1 MSSSVTVSSA
11 ASSAWIPCNAK
22 DPLFYLSVY
31 AVVSGTLTYT
41 VEHTLDNIQD
51 PTVTPTVLT
60 HDTLVAQTASASG
73 AYTNSIRAVR
83 ITVTSWTSGSVTLNV
98 VQGVPRWLAALNLN
112 YLPVEGS
119 VQFPYA
125 LKFPNWPA
133 NAGCLLASLAA
144 SSTASRTANVVT
156 VSATGHGI
164 TTGTMYV
171 GFRFYYPGSANLA
184 ADWYDSILSV
194 PDANSLTFTATGP
207 DFAAESINS
216 GSAWTTA
223 TDIASTTIQGGTLK
237 DQSKVRANLF
247 RDGSTTGGIKTITLA
262 FGGSVVNQHNLTT
275 TPRLESVMMFRCIGL
290 NKQIGSGSGSEGIP
304 TGTAMLSITKD
315 VMVDQIVAIRGTLSA
330 ASEFI
335 AIFGAYLEIIQ

>member
-1 MSSSVTVSSA
+1 MSAVTVTIIKSGRTDPYGNPLVVGQSYSLDTEIA
-11 ASSAWIPCNAK
+11 KSLLQAGYASVV
-22 DPLFYLSVY
+22 DPVVFDDDSLS
-31 AVVSGTLTYT
+31 
-41 VEHTLDNIQD
+41 
-51 PTVTPTVLT
+51 
-60 HDTLVAQTASASG
+60 
-73 AYTNSIRAVR
+73 
-83 ITVTSWTSGSVTLNV
+83 
-98 VQGVPRWLAALNLN
+98 QGRVIATCLR
-112 YLPVEGS
+112 
-119 VQFPYA
+119 FPGF
-125 LKFPNWPA
+125 KPS
-133 NAGCLLASLAA
+133 LLASLAA

-171 GFRFYYPGSANLA
+171 GFRFYYPGSTNLTA
-184 ADWYDSILSV
+184 GWYDSILSV